1 MVGVTQNGQVQ
12 TDTPIKPITLLTK
25 EIRFYYIDFE
35 YARRFENEEEANNLV
50 FCEGGML
57 VDLSPELEVLGVHI
71 AEIPHD
77 PFKLD
82 IWLLGLTIGVSFTV
96 SLMTAAG
103 INVFSSYSDDTR
115 LSVKYMGACCILSYL
130 ANLRQPTRTT
140 NRACCLRCFP
150 GFSEPASH
158 IV

>member
-12 TDTPIKPITLLTK
+12 TDTPIKPTTLLTK

-50 FCEGGML
+50 LCEGGML
-57 VDLSPELEVLGVHI
+57 VDLSPELEVPGVHI

-77 PFKLD
+77 QFKLD
-82 IWLLGLTIGVSFTV
+82 IWLLGLTIGVSFAA
-96 SLMTAAG
+96 SSITAVD
-103 INVFSSYSDDTR
+103 INVLSSCSDNTR
-115 LSVKYMGACCILSYL
+115 LSIKYLGACSIPSCL

-150 GFSEPASH
+150 GFSELTSH